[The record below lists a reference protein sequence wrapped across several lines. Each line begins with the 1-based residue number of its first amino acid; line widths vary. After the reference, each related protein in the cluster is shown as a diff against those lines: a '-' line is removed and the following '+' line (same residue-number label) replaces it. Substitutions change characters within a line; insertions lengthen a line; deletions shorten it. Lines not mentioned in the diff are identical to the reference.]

1 MNDLPVW
8 LQDWLGWIEHN
19 PEVSLLVLM
28 LAAGVE
34 GLFLIGLIIPGSV
47 LMFSAGVLAA
57 QGYLDPVTTISAAFL
72 GAWVGDL
79 ASFAL
84 GRHYRHRLPELTGR
98 WALLPRAEAFFARH
112 GNLSV
117 LLGRLIGPLRPFIP
131 AVAGAA
137 GMPSPRYGVVA
148 ALACALW
155 ALSYALPGMLVGA
168 TLLVL
173 ADLLGRVSILVGLAL
188 VAAYVLYRL
197 VVLLIALSQ
206 HYAEPLLLRLIDW
219 SHRHRRL
226 GRLGPALADRQ
237 QPETPVLLACWLLL
251 ALVMVGLEGLL
262 RWGQA
267 GVNDWNYVVLDTL
280 AGLRSPGTQLLAQW
294 LGGLIDAGLLVAV
307 SVSMSLGFF
316 LSGRLR
322 EAAHW
327 LAGLSGSVLLGWVLG
342 QLSPQPVS
350 LLQQSLP
357 LWQWS
362 WGIGLAMLS
371 AGLLVTYRPRSWRLA
386 SYWLVGSVVLLS
398 MAGLWLLADSY
409 PDRSLLLAIIVL
421 LWTSLVTLG
430 FRRHARRRRGP
441 APLWPLVVVVGLS
454 MLLWWQPRPITSP
467 IEPLARLIHQ
477 RPDRINLL
485 WTGRPA
491 AALQSA
497 QWQQLPPFSW
507 QALRAWLQSPAPQPL
522 VPALL
527 DGQPPDQ
534 TWRYHNQVLRLW
546 RAERWGGSEAQ
557 DLWVGQ
563 HGLVEN
569 VHLLG
574 QMTLPRTR
582 PTQWTD
588 AVWHASALPASA
600 SLLAPLSP
608 QLIQL
613 GSSEIQRS
621 LELPQTNTPKP

>member
-19 PEVSLLVLM
+19 PEISLLVLM

-34 GLFLIGLIIPGSV
+34 GLFVIGLVIPGSV

-57 QGYLDPVTTISAAFL
+57 QGYLDPLSTIAAAIL
-72 GAWVGDL
+72 GAWLGDL
-79 ASFAL
+79 GSFAL
-84 GRHYRHRLPELTGR
+84 GRHYRHRLPQLTGR
-98 WALLPRAEAFFARH
+98 WELLPRAEALFVRY
-112 GNLSV
+112 GMLSV
-117 LLGRLIGPLRPFIP
+117 VLGRIIGPLRPFIP

-137 GMPSPRYGVVA
+137 GMPALRYSLTA
-148 ALACALW
+148 AFACGLW

-188 VAAYVLYRL
+188 VVAFVLYRA
-197 VVLLIALSQ
+197 VVFLIALSQ
-206 HYAEPLLLRLIDW
+206 HYAEPILLRLIDW

-251 ALVMVGLEGLL
+251 ALSMIGLEGFL
-262 RWGQA
+262 RWNSA
-267 GVNDWNYVVLDTL
+267 GLHDWNYMLLDTL
-280 AGLRSPGTQLLAQW
+280 AGIRSPGTLLMAQW
-294 LGGLIDAGLLVAV
+294 LGGLVDAGLLVAV

-316 LSGRLR
+316 VSGRLR

-327 LAGLSGSVLLGWVLG
+327 IAGLIGSVLLGWLLG

-350 LLQQSLP
+350 LLQKSLP

-371 AGLLVTYRPRSWRLA
+371 AGLLVTYRPRSWRLGV
-386 SYWLVGSVVLLS
+386 YWLVGSMVLLS
-398 MAGLWLLADSY
+398 LVGLWLLADSY
-409 PDRSLLLAIIVL
+409 PDRSLLLAVTVL
-421 LWTSLVTLG
+421 IWSSLVTLG

-441 APLWPLVVVVGLS
+441 APLWPLIVVVSLS
-454 MLLWWQPRPITSP
+454 VLLWWQPRPIVTP
-467 IEPLARLIHQ
+467 TEPLARLIHQ

-485 WTGRPA
+485 WSGNPA
-491 AALQSA
+491 PALRTA
-497 QWQQLPPFSW
+497 HWQPLPAFSW

-534 TWRYHNQVLRLW
+534 TWRYQDQVLRLW
-546 RAERWGGSEAQ
+546 RAQPWGGAEAQ

-563 HGLVEN
+563 HGRVQY

-574 QMTLPRTR
+574 QMTLPRTH
-582 PTQWTD
+582 PTRWTD
-588 AVWHASALPASA
+588 TAWHASQLPVSA

-613 GSSEIQRS
+613 GSSPAPAAEP
-621 LELPQTNTPKP
+621 ELGP